1 VFNVLEYI
9 EATVKRVPD
18 KAAFCGE
25 NETLTF
31 RELHNSARG
40 VGSYLA
46 ARGIY
51 KRPVA
56 VFMEKSPSM
65 IAAFLGAAYAG
76 CFYVPLDGEI
86 PAFRIKMILET
97 VQPALIICDENTR
110 ALLEKWEIACDNVLF
125 SMLGNCSA
133 ISACGSRNAQSAFCS
148 EVAACGVDDA
158 TLEVIRGNA
167 IDSDPLYVVFT
178 SGSTGTPKGVIA
190 THRSVIDYV
199 ENLSEILQVDENTVF
214 GLQSPLYLDACLKE
228 VCNTLK
234 FGACTYFVPKSL
246 FMFPVKLIE
255 YLNENK
261 VNTIC
266 WVASALGLV
275 AGLGALDAVAP
286 KFLRTVAF
294 GSEVFPIKHFN
305 KWRGALPDA
314 RFVHLYG
321 PTEATGMS
329 AFFVADR
336 AFEENE
342 AIPIGQAF
350 PNKEILLLTDDG
362 QVPPCGEA
370 GEICIRGVG
379 LSPGYFADEEK
390 TRAVFVQNPLSA
402 TPDIIYKTGDLGL
415 RGDDGLL
422 RFISRRDHQIK
433 HMGHRIELAEIEY
446 VANRCEAVDL
456 ACAVFDAV
464 KGKIVLYFVGSAEKK
479 SAVLAYLKENL
490 PRYMVPHAV
499 FPREALPLTPGG
511 KINRG
516 ALLEEY
522 LAR

>member
-9 EATVKRVPD
+9 EATVEKVPD

-25 NETLTF
+25 NEVLTF
-31 RELHNSARG
+31 SELHDAARG

-46 ARGIY
+46 AQGIY
-51 KRPVA
+51 KQPIA
-56 VFMEKSPSM
+56 IFMEKSPSM
-65 IAAFLGAAYAG
+65 IAAFLGVANAG
-76 CFYVPLDGEI
+76 CYYVPLDAEI
-86 PAFRIKMILET
+86 PAFRIKLILET
-97 VQPALIICDENTR
+97 VRPAMIICDENTR
-110 ALLEKWEIACDNVLF
+110 DLLEKWEIGCEQSLAQNESELFPPHERNTSIVLF
-125 SMLGNCSA
+125 SEA
-133 ISACGSRNAQSAFCS
+133 
-148 EVAACGVDDA
+148 AACRVDDVA
-158 TLEVIRGNA
+158 LMAIREKA
-167 IDSDPLYVVFT
+167 IDADPLYIVFT

-199 ENLSEILQVDENTVF
+199 ENLSKILQVDEDTVF

-234 FGACTYFVPKSL
+234 FGATTFFVPKSL

-286 KFLRTVAF
+286 AYLRTVAF

-305 KWRGALPDA
+305 KWREVLPNA

-329 AFFVADR
+329 AYYVADR
-336 AFEENE
+336 VFEEDE
-342 AIPIGQAF
+342 PIPIGRAF
-350 PNKEILLLTDDG
+350 PNTEIILLTDDG
-362 QVPPCGEA
+362 QVPPLGQA

-402 TPDIIYKTGDLGL
+402 TPDIVYKTGDLGF
-415 RGDDGLL
+415 RGENGLL
-422 RFISRRDHQIK
+422 YFISRRDHQIK

-446 VANRCEAVDL
+446 VANRCEDVEL
-456 ACAVFDAV
+456 ACAVFEAV
-464 KGKIVLYFVGSAEKK
+464 KGKIVLYFIGSADKK

-499 FPREALPLTPGG
+499 FPREALPLTAGG

-516 ALLEEY
+516 LLLEEY
-522 LAR
+522 NKK